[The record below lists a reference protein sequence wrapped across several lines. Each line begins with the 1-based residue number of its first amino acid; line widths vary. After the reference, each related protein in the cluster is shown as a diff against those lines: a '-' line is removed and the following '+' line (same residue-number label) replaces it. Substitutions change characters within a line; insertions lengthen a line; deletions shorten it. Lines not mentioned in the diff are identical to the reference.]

1 MVDSHCIQDYSRYRH
16 SSFYT
21 LPVMS
26 VILTPRHRKKMGYAD
41 IQSHNTRCT
50 SNLNFH
56 LPRIRSNYFK
66 HTFKFAITKILEE
79 IPTSMKTL
87 SYNKFKK
94 KYKPILLKGAVSR
107 NSANLGNYKM
117 PIKLRE
123 T

>member
-1 MVDSHCIQDYSRYRH
+1 
-16 SSFYT
+16 
-21 LPVMS
+21 MS
-26 VILTPRHRKKMGYAD
+26 VILTPGHRKKMGYAD
-41 IQSHNTRCT
+41 IHSHNTRCA

-56 LPRIRSNYFK
+56 VPRIRSNYGK

-87 SYNKFKK
+87 SYYQLKK
-94 KYKPILLKGAVSR
+94 KNKRILLKGAVSQ
-107 NSANLGNYKM
+107 NSAKLGNYKM